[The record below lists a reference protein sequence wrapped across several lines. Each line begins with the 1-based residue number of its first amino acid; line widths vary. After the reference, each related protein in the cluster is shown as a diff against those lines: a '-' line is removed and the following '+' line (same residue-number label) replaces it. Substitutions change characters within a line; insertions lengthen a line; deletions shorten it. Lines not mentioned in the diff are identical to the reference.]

1 MGRGRV
7 GADAPLRVA
16 AGVARMRIAARGKP
30 ELPIPGRMVPP
41 PAMSIPAVRGFH
53 DALPEAARVLGR
65 IERIAAQVL
74 ERHGFSEVRLPIV
87 ERTELFARSI
97 GETTD
102 IVEKEMYTF
111 PDRDGTLLTLRP
123 EGTAPLARA
132 FVEHHLDQRDQVSRL
147 YYVGPMFRHERP
159 QKGRLRQF
167 HQVGA
172 ELIGREDPLAD
183 AETLVCL
190 VDVLEAVG
198 VPEPRLLVGSLGD
211 EACRPA
217 YRDELRAFGE
227 ARSERL
233 CGNCRRRLDKN
244 PLRILDCKEEGCREA
259 TADAPALVD
268 RLCAA
273 CGEHFAQVRALLDA
287 QGIAWELDRRLV
299 RGLDYYV
306 RTTFEVTAAGL
317 GAQGAIGA
325 GGRYDGL
332 LAQIGGPATSGIG
345 FALGVERLRIALEAA
360 DPGLEQRLSAE
371 ASPTVFVMPIGAAA
385 EVDALRIARR
395 LRAEGVRVE
404 LGGGRSVKSQM
415 RRADKLGAARVLLIG
430 DEELAARRAT
440 LRDMREKADQR
451 LAVDMDLEGAA
462 LVAAV
467 GEAR

>member
-1 MGRGRV
+1 
-7 GADAPLRVA
+7 
-16 AGVARMRIAARGKP
+16 
-30 ELPIPGRMVPP
+30 
-41 PAMSIPAVRGFH
+41 MSIPAVRGFH
-53 DALPEAARVLGR
+53 DALPEAARVLSR
-65 IERIAAQVL
+65 IERTAAAVL

-132 FVEHHLDQRDQVSRL
+132 FVEHHLDQRDQVTRL

-172 ELIGREDPLAD
+172 ELVGREDPLAD
-183 AETLVCL
+183 AEVLVCL
-190 VDVLEAVG
+190 VDVLDAIG
-198 VPEPRLLVGSLGD
+198 IPGARLRVGSLGD

-217 YRDELRAFGE
+217 YRDELRKFGE
-227 ARSERL
+227 ARASSL
-233 CGNCRRRLDKN
+233 CPNCRRRLEKN
-244 PLRILDCKEEGCREA
+244 PLRILDCKEEGCRAA

-268 RLCAA
+268 RLCAP
-273 CGEHFAQVRALLDA
+273 CGEHFAQVRAILDA
-287 QGIAWELDRRLV
+287 QGVAWELDRRLV

-306 RTTFEVTAAGL
+306 RTTFEVTAEGL

-332 LAQIGGPATSGIG
+332 LAQIGGPAVSGIG
-345 FALGVERLRIALEAA
+345 FALGVERLQIALEAA
-360 DPGLEQRLSAE
+360 DPEIGRRLSAE
-371 ASPTVFVMPIGAAA
+371 SAPDVFVMPIGSAA
-385 EVDALRIARR
+385 EADALRLARR
-395 LRAEGVRVE
+395 LRSEGLRVE

-430 DEELAARRAT
+430 EEELAARRASV
-440 LRDMREKADQR
+440 RDMGAKRDER
-451 LAVDMDLEGAA
+451 LAVDLDLEGAA

-467 GEAR
+467 GVTR

>member
-1 MGRGRV
+1 
-7 GADAPLRVA
+7 
-16 AGVARMRIAARGKP
+16 
-30 ELPIPGRMVPP
+30 MVPP
-41 PAMSIPAVRGFH
+41 PAMSIAAVRGFH
-53 DALPEAARVLGR
+53 DALPEAARVLAR
-65 IERIAAQVL
+65 IEATAATVL
-74 ERHGFSEVRLPIV
+74 ERHGFAEVRLPIV

-123 EGTAPLARA
+123 EGKAPLARA

-183 AETLVCL
+183 AETLLCL

-198 VPEPRLLVGSLGD
+198 IPGPRLLVGSLGD
-211 EACRPA
+211 ESCRPA

-227 ARSERL
+227 ARASSL
-233 CGNCRRRLDKN
+233 CANCRRRLEKN
-244 PLRILDCKEEGCREA
+244 PLRILDCKEEGCRAA

-268 RLCAA
+268 RLCGP
-273 CGEHFAQVRALLDA
+273 CGEHFAQVRSLLDA
-287 QGIAWELDRRLV
+287 EGVAWELDRRLV

-306 RTTFEVTAAGL
+306 RTTFEVTAPGL

-345 FALGVERLRIALEAA
+345 FALGVERLQIALEAA
-360 DPGLEQRLSAE
+360 DPELAGRLAAD
-371 ASPTVFVMPIGAAA
+371 ASPAVFVMPIGSAA
-385 EVDALRIARR
+385 EPAALRIARR

-430 DEELAARRAT
+430 EEELGARRAT
-440 LRDMREKADQR
+440 LRDMRAKQDER

-467 GEAR
+467 GVTR